1 MIALDSVNAARS
13 SAVLISGLPAT
24 LPRTPS
30 KMLGTSRPYA
40 EGCDCTFVEAAIAL
54 ITIIPTTNTMPAR
67 RPVVIDQLPF
77 VRCKRPAKFP
87 SFVSRMRR
95 HRGECR
101 VSLNDADVEAV
112 RLRQFYPV
120 RGADRATGNPGARR
134 AMHGPSRNCRR
145 QKSKQRER
153 IGLRARSFG
162 CIEKV

>member
-54 ITIIPTTNTMPAR
+54 ITIIPTTNTIPAR

-77 VRCKRPAKFP
+77 VRSKRSAKFP
-87 SFVSRMRR
+87 SLVSPHVSSWR
-95 HRGECR
+95 R
-101 VSLNDADVEAV
+101 VSHEHSMTRMLKPFV
-112 RLRQFYPV
+112 
-120 RGADRATGNPGARR
+120 
-134 AMHGPSRNCRR
+134 
-145 QKSKQRER
+145 
-153 IGLRARSFG
+153 
-162 CIEKV
+162 